1 MTQTTLSVDD
11 TSDVIDAL
19 RQRFPKIVGPRKDDI
34 CYATTNRQE
43 AVRAPAEQADVVL
56 VVGSKN
62 SSNSNRLAELAQ
74 RMGKAAFL
82 IDDATDI
89 QEAWVKNAA
98 CVGVTAGAS
107 APDIWCKT
115 SLPACK
121 SWAVAKRCRW
131 KAVKRT
137 LSSKCRKSCE
147 STPAKWNNVLSIF
160 KMPVAK
166 ASGIFVSG

>member
-43 AVRAPAEQADVVL
+43 AVRALAEQADVVL

-89 QEAWVKNAA
+89 QEAWVKNAVLRR
-98 CVGVTAGAS
+98 CYRRRFSAGYSGAERHCPL
-107 APDIWCKT
+107 AR
-115 SLPACK
+115 AG
-121 SWAVAKRCRW
+121 RW
-131 KAVKRT
+131 R
-137 LSSKCRKSCE
+137 
-147 STPAKWNNVLSIF
+147 
-160 KMPVAK
+160 
-166 ASGIFVSG
+166 SGAAGRPRREHCL